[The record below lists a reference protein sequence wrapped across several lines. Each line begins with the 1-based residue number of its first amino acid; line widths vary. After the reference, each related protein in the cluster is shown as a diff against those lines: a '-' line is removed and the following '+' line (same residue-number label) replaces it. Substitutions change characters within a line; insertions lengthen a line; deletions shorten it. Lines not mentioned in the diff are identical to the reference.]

1 LLGFASWSSEM
12 LALRFVASFVLISLP
27 LTWLWF
33 EGAAAGYGWIL
44 HHVGGEIYSLAGFD
58 GMRTLYRARFIN
70 FIPFIAL
77 VLATPRLNVRRRV
90 IGLLAGIALLF
101 ASHLLFNGMA
111 ELSRTS
117 GLMPP
122 VAATFSDA
130 LPLALWAVVARH
142 FIADVTRSI
151 AAPLPGPESTDES
164 G

>member
-1 LLGFASWSSEM
+1 M
-12 LALRFVASFVLISLP
+12 LALRFVASFVLISLA
-27 LTWLWF
+27 LSWVWF

-58 GMRTLYRARFIN
+58 GMQTSYRTRFIN

-90 IGLLAGIALLF
+90 LGLLAGIALLF

-111 ELSRTS
+111 VLSTTS
-117 GLMPP
+117 GVMPP

-130 LPLALWAVVARH
+130 LPLALWAVIARH
-142 FIADVTRSI
+142 FIREVTGSI
-151 AAPLPGPESTDES
+151 AVPLRGPESTDEP